1 MTAEPTAANGVDLP
15 NLLDTIE
22 TVRRRPELAAFRF
35 RATNR
40 WVIGTHS
47 RTTIETFTGAG
58 AEHAHIRELAF
69 DADHPEVLVGADQGA
84 TPVEFLLHALGAC
97 MMAGVANMA
106 SLRGVVLDEVEAT
119 IEGDL
124 DVQGV
129 LGLSDEV
136 RNGYQ
141 QVRVA
146 FRITGDA
153 PPEVLE
159 AIVAQSQARSA
170 VFDVLTNGVAVA
182 VDVQPTSTSPTP
194 STLSTPS

>member
-1 MTAEPTAANGVDLP
+1 MTGEPTAANGVDLP
-15 NLLDTIE
+15 NLLSTIE
-22 TVRRRPELAAFRF
+22 TVRRQRELAAFRF

-58 AEHAHIRELAF
+58 AEHSHIKELAF
-69 DADHPEVLVGADQGA
+69 DADHPQVLVGADQGA

-124 DVQGV
+124 DVQGL

-141 QVRVA
+141 QVRVS

-170 VFDVLTNGVAVA
+170 VFDVLTNGVDVTVA
-182 VDVQPTSTSPTP
+182 VDPTSTTP
-194 STLSTPS
+194 SPPS

>member
-1 MTAEPTAANGVDLP
+1 MTGEPTAANGVDLP
-15 NLLDTIE
+15 NLLATIE
-22 TVRRRPELAAFRF
+22 TVRRDRELAAFRF

-58 AEHAHIRELAF
+58 AEHAHSKELAF

-124 DVQGV
+124 DVQGL

-141 QVRVA
+141 QVRVS
-146 FRITGDA
+146 FRIRGDA
-153 PPEVLE
+153 PSDILE

-170 VFDVLTNGVAVA
+170 VFDTLISGVAIA
-182 VDVQPTSTSPTP
+182 VDVETTSS
-194 STLSTPS
+194 

>member
-1 MTAEPTAANGVDLP
+1 
-15 NLLDTIE
+15 
-22 TVRRRPELAAFRF
+22 
-35 RATNR
+35 
-40 WVIGTHS
+40 
-47 RTTIETFTGAG
+47 
-58 AEHAHIRELAF
+58 
-69 DADHPEVLVGADQGA
+69 
-84 TPVEFLLHALGAC
+84 

-106 SLRGVVLDEVEAT
+106 SLRGVVLDEVEAS

-124 DVQGV
+124 DVQGL

-141 QVRVA
+141 QVRVS

-170 VFDVLTNGVAVA
+170 VFDVLTNGVDVTVA
-182 VDVQPTSTSPTP
+182 VDPTP
-194 STLSTPS
+194 TTPSPPS